1 MSNLKPEVEA
11 ALAKCQDSILEDT
24 DVRERNDALE
34 ALGSL
39 RTALTTQQEW
49 LSTWPVMRNGELMT
63 QDDYEWLAETR
74 DAVMESQEN
83 FAKRMMERM
92 ARIEAAAKFAR
103 AEVAADRMTAF
114 QFEQYVCVALN
125 REDG

>member
-39 RTALTTQQEW
+39 RTALTTAEARSNDPSVPEW
-49 LSTWPVMRNGELMT
+49 VALGERC
-63 QDDYEWLAETR
+63 EAAE
-74 DAVMESQEN
+74 
-83 FAKRMMERM
+83 
-92 ARIEAAAKFAR
+92 ARIEAALAVLVDGKPASLAR
-103 AEVAADRMTAF
+103 CSAAAILRGET
-114 QFEQYVCVALN
+114 L
-125 REDG
+125 